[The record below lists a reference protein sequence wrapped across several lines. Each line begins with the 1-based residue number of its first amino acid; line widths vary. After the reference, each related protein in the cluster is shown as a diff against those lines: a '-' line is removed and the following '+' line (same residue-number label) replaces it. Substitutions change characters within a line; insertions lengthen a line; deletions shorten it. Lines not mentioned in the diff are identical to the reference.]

1 MWKLF
6 FCIAKK
12 KKQITEWSTK
22 YSYSPWYCTSV
33 HFLTESTVL
42 VYAVLTLKLCQAI
55 QGLCPQSKAI
65 KSWSQWSLILQSHIP
80 RPFLSAPL
88 NVLLWHL
95 LLELYHWCQCW
106 ENNTSNLRSWKNE
119 TFYFLHHN
127 NVPAIFFGVLQ
138 APIVPITQMVFNLS
152 QLRTTETIP

>member
-1 MWKLF
+1 METLF
-6 FCIAKK
+6 LHSKK
-12 KKQITEWSTK
+12 KNRLQSEVQSIVIPPDIVLQYTS
-22 YSYSPWYCTSV
+22 SPK
-33 HFLTESTVL
+33 VL
-42 VYAVLTLKLCQAI
+42 YLYNLKLCQAI

-65 KSWSQWSLILQSHIP
+65 KSWSQWSLILHTHIP